1 MDQSLFI
8 YLNNLAFSIPKLGI
22 LAVIVAKFW
31 IVLYPALLLWF
42 WWRGSGDR
50 NQRRRGLLLSALAA
64 VLALGINAVM
74 NVAVPRPRP
83 FLTLPAHVLVARP
96 ADPSF
101 PSDHAAFTS
110 AIGIMLMAM
119 GEVAWGVFAL
129 LGVVGLGTARVMVG
143 VHYPSDILGGMAV
156 GAASV
161 LVVLLAQK
169 PLRPILNF
177 TIAIA
182 RLIRLA

>member
-1 MDQSLFI
+1 MDQSLFM
-8 YLNNLAFSIPKLGI
+8 YLNNLAFSIPKLGA
-22 LAVIVAKFW
+22 LAVIVAKFG
-31 IVLYPALLLWF
+31 IVLYAVLLLWQ
-42 WWRGSGDR
+42 WWRGSGDP
-50 NQRRRGLLLSALAA
+50 NQRRRGLLLVVLAA
-64 VLALGINAVM
+64 VLALGVNAVM
-74 NVAVPRPRP
+74 NVAVPRFRP
-83 FLTLPAHVLVARP
+83 FLTLPAHVLVPRP

-101 PSDHAAFTS
+101 PSDHAAFSS
-110 AIGIMLMAM
+110 AIGIMLLAM
-119 GEVAWGVFAL
+119 GDGAWGAFAL

-169 PLRPILNF
+169 PLRPLLNF